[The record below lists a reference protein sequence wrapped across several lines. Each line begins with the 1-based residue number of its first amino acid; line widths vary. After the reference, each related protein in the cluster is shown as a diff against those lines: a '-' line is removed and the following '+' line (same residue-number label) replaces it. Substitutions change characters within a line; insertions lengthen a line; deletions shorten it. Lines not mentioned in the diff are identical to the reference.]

1 MMTKIFKAATTAATF
16 ALILAA
22 VSPAHAI
29 SEAYRKQLQREHK
42 TQVQDAN
49 GYQEAVAPAA
59 HFKAV
64 HAKKYGVDFKR
75 GTDGIAYANG
85 SACATDEQNAQAA
98 SYQCGIHAVVVRAT
112 GRVDLLKNGQF
123 VGHMN

>member
-1 MMTKIFKAATTAATF
+1 MIKIFKAATTAATF
-16 ALILAA
+16 ALIVAT

-29 SEAYRKQLQREHK
+29 SDAYRKQLEREHK

-49 GYQEAVAPAA
+49 GYQAPVAKAA

-75 GTDGIAYANG
+75 GTDGIAYLDG
-85 SACATDEQNAQAA
+85 SACATEEQNAQAA
-98 SYQCGIHAVVVRAT
+98 AYQCGIHTVVVRAA
-112 GRVDLLKNGQF
+112 GRVDLMKNGQF

>member
-1 MMTKIFKAATTAATF
+1 MKKLIPTVAAF
-16 ALILAA
+16 ALFMAA

-29 SEAYRKQLQREHK
+29 SEAYRKQLEREHK

-49 GYQEAVAPAA
+49 GYQAPVAKAT

-75 GTDGIAYANG
+75 GTDGIAYLDG
-85 SACATDEQNAQAA
+85 SACAVEEQNAQAA
-98 SYQCGIHAVVVRAT
+98 SYQCGIHTVIVRAA
-112 GRVDLLKNGQF
+112 GRVDLMKNGQF

>member
-1 MMTKIFKAATTAATF
+1 MMTKIFKVATTAATF

-29 SEAYRKQLQREHK
+29 SEAYRKQLEREHK
-42 TQVQDAN
+42 TQVQDA
-49 GYQEAVAPAA
+49 QAPAEY
-59 HFKAV
+59 KPGKLKQI

-75 GTDGIAYANG
+75 SRDGFAYLDG
-85 SACATDEQNAQAA
+85 SACAVEEQNAMATA
-98 SYQCGIHAVVVRAT
+98 YQCGNHNVIVRKS
-112 GRVDLLKNGQF
+112 GRVDLMKDGQF